1 MKTVAVIGT
10 FDSKGE
16 EFLFLK
22 ECIEQNG
29 VNTLTIDIG
38 TKGPAQ
44 FEPDISAE
52 EVAKAGGEDLAAL
65 RQIHDAARCMAA
77 EAKGLPLVLVKLL
90 AEKKIDGVIA
100 MGGGQGTSVLRVAM
114 ASLPVGFPKVL
125 VSTMAGAGNK
135 LLGGIKDT
143 HLVDPVVD
151 FSGLNDILKPII
163 AQAGG
168 AVAGMAKMA
177 GTALSGRP
185 RVAVTMFGQTTP
197 CVDACRRILTQK
209 GYDVYPFHANG
220 MGGPAMEELIR
231 SDFFDAVLD
240 ISTTEILQDMVC
252 PGSGCLG
259 RTEAAGEKGIPQVV
273 APGALDSTNILA
285 ADKDSFPGRQFHQHN
300 AEVLLMRA
308 RPEDERNAAKVL
320 AKKLNRAK
328 GKTTVVVPMGGF
340 SLLSEH
346 IPDPEADKAF
356 LDTLKEYLDSAIPVI
371 ESGERMNSRA
381 FAELLCDTLTALF
394 PISKE
399 KGEKEG

>member
-1 MKTVAVIGT
+1 MIGT

-52 EVAKAGGEDLAAL
+52 KVAEAGGEDLTAL

-77 EAKGLPLVLVKLL
+77 EAKGLSLVLAKLL

-125 VSTMAGAGNK
+125 VST
-135 LLGGIKDT
+135 
-143 HLVDPVVD
+143 
-151 FSGLNDILKPII
+151 
-163 AQAGG
+163 
-168 AVAGMAKMA
+168 MA

-259 RTEAAGEKGIPQVV
+259 RIEAAGEKGIPQVV

-285 ADKDSFPGRQFHQHN
+285 AHKENFPGRQFHQHN

-328 GKTTVVVPMGGF
+328 GKTIVVVPMGGF

-346 IPDPEADKAF
+346 IPDPEADSAF
-356 LDTLKEYLDSAIPVI
+356 LDTLKEYLDPAIPVI